1 MAYKDGKKI
10 EKKNPVPYTNK
21 VVKLGKQPRVPGG
34 KLTYK
39 NARGGWVEY
48 KPTTTYDPNDKSTY
62 IPSAKDN
69 TSYNKPKKTIGKLK
83 PAYLETNYI
92 AGKKNSNKSY
102 KRKDDTGPMVADT
115 GGHNRKQIGKLN
127 LQKDPTIFAFRN
139 SDVDGIA
146 RSATSNPGLGLSAAE
161 KRKYINK
168 IKASDSNK
176 AYMKAHKDGVFAIT
190 TQKAKLGDPSFKGQP
205 VVENKAIVKQQIT
218 ANISKKKNQGTV
230 AELSTTGAG
239 ILGNVRGNDRA
250 KKSLLYR
257 DKLNQ
262 LYSGSFDPNNPGK
275 VLSNLE
281 NNRAKAKRDGK
292 IYQAKATTRYK
303 SAYKSG
309 IKKLRMLQK
318 ARSLGA

>member
-1 MAYKDGKKI
+1 MSYKDGKKI
-10 EKKNPVPYTNK
+10 KNPYYVKLENPVPYTNK
-21 VVKLGKQPRVPGG
+21 VVKLGEQPRVPGKG
-34 KLTYK
+34 LVFK
-39 NARGGWVEY
+39 NAAGGWVEHG
-48 KPTTTYDPNDKSTY
+48 PTKTYNPNDKSTY

-92 AGKKNSNKSY
+92 AAKKSSNKSY

-115 GGHNRKQIGKLN
+115 GGNDRKQSGKLN
-127 LQKDPTIFAFRN
+127 LQKDPTIYAFN
-139 SDVDGIA
+139 
-146 RSATSNPGLGLSAAE
+146 NPGLGLSEAE
-161 KRKYINK
+161 KTNYMNK
-168 IKASDSNK
+168 TRARTSNK

-218 ANISKKKNQGTV
+218 ADIVKKKNKGTV

-239 ILGNVRGNDRA
+239 ILGNVKGNDRLQ
-250 KKSLLYR
+250 KSLLYR

-275 VLSNLE
+275 VLSSLE
-281 NNRAKAKRDGK
+281 NKRAKSKRDGK
-292 IYQAKATTRYK
+292 IYETKATKRYK

>member
-1 MAYKDGKKI
+1 MAFKDGKRV
-10 EKKNPVPYTNK
+10 KNTIKPYTGNR
-21 VVKLGKQPRVPGG
+21 VVKLGEQARAKGG
-34 KLTYK
+34 KLTFK

-48 KPTTTYDPNDKSTY
+48 GPTKTYDPNDKSTY
-62 IPSAKDN
+62 IASAKDN

-115 GGHNRKQIGKLN
+115 GGHDRKQRGKLN

-139 SDVDGIA
+139 SDVGRA
-146 RSATSNPGLGLSAAE
+146 RSATSNPGLGLSEAE

-190 TQKAKLGDPSFKGQP
+190 TQKAKLGDPSFKGKP

-218 ANISKKKNQGTV
+218 ADIIKKKNKGTT

-239 ILGNVRGNDRA
+239 ILGNVGGNDRVQ
-250 KKSLLYR
+250 KSLLYR

-262 LYSGSFDPNNPGK
+262 SYSGSFDPNNPGK
-275 VLSNLE
+275 VLSSLE
-281 NNRAKAKRDGK
+281 NKRAKAKRDGK
-292 IYQAKATTRYK
+292 VYETKATKRYK